1 MIDLPQQYSQ
11 LCALLDNFLVGVITV
26 SASNEIVSINKSA
39 EAIIGCKESE
49 LVGKSCSNT
58 FVRELCGGECR
69 FGKTF
74 HLQEEQGRTTAFQ
87 GRSITTVVSPLA
99 DRGKTGQGC
108 VVVIQDH
115 SAFKELIDRVRN
127 EDRRLKIILD
137 NLDIGILTV
146 DRGGH
151 ITFFNSMAEAIT
163 GFSRGDILGRRFET
177 IFGAESSRE
186 ISLLKETIADG
197 KTRSDEEG
205 ELVTREGRK
214 VPVRTNHLALRH
226 EDGRIAGGLVTIT
239 DLSLVYEL
247 NSAIKERYTFYDIVG
262 KDPAMQK
269 IFDIVPV
276 IASSDSTVLITGP
289 TGTGKD
295 LLARVI
301 HNLSARSEKP
311 MVTVN
316 CAALPDNLLESEMFG
331 YARGAF
337 NRGRT

>member
-163 GFSRGDILGRRFET
+163 GFSRGDILE
-177 IFGAESSRE
+177 
-186 ISLLKETIADG
+186 
-197 KTRSDEEG
+197 
-205 ELVTREGRK
+205 
-214 VPVRTNHLALRH
+214 
-226 EDGRIAGGLVTIT
+226 GGLR
-239 DLSLVYEL
+239 LSSVRNPPGKSHCSRRPLQTGRPDRTKRE
-247 NSAIKERYTFYDIVG
+247 NSSPG
-262 KDPAMQK
+262 
-269 IFDIVPV
+269 
-276 IASSDSTVLITGP
+276 
-289 TGTGKD
+289 
-295 LLARVI
+295 RV
-301 HNLSARSEKP
+301 ARSP
-311 MVTVN
+311 SAPITWPSGMRTAV
-316 CAALPDNLLESEMFG
+316 LPE
-331 YARGAF
+331 AW
-337 NRGRT
+337 